1 MRKIPKNTAAL
12 QTLQNNMIRVILGLK
27 KEKHIS
33 MSNIRKKF
41 QMMSVN
47 QICVYHTLQE
57 AYNIMRNSVSE
68 KIQRKWTINREN
80 KYTLRS
86 VTRNELKVPEKP
98 MPKCLGFTYNG
109 SKLFDLL
116 PRNLRETQNL
126 NTFQTLTKEWIWK
139 NVPSY

>member
-47 QICVYHTLQE
+47 QICVFHKLQE

>member
-47 QICVYHTLQE
+47 QICVFHKLQE

-68 KIQRKWTINREN
+68 KIQRKWTDNREN